1 MLVTATPIR
10 LGVIGLGVMG
20 RRTFDQALQHPDFV
34 VTRAADADPAVVSA
48 LSAEHPMVE
57 FVEPPAVLDGV
68 DAVYIATPPATH
80 AAFALPA
87 LRAGVA
93 VFCEKPLA
101 VDLAE
106 GRAMVAAGGVTAVN
120 FPLSDTNAT
129 LHLEDVIPDAGQLLG
144 VDVRLTFPEWPRP
157 FQAPAA
163 WVGERAEGGFVR
175 EVFSHFAYL
184 TDRLVGPVRTVQ
196 ATVDYADTG
205 SEIAARGLLR
215 AGSVPVQVSGYAGV
229 AAAESY
235 EWILWGTRRSYRLLN
250 WVELAVSDGG
260 PWEPLDL
267 TGNGTGA
274 EYTRLSLFAQAIRG
288 HRPANLADF
297 ADALRVQEAV
307 EAFHA

>member
-1 MLVTATPIR
+1 MTATPIR

-34 VTRAADADPAVVSA
+34 VTRAADANPAVVAA
-48 LSAEHPMVE
+48 LRAEHPDVA
-57 FVEPPAVLDGV
+57 FVAPTEVVDGV
-68 DAVYIATPPATH
+68 DAIYVATPPSLH
-80 AAFALPA
+80 AQYALQA

-106 GRAMVAAGGVTAVN
+106 GREMVAAGGVTAVN
-120 FPLSDTNAT
+120 FPLSNTNAT
-129 LHLEDVIPDAGQLLG
+129 LYLEKAIPDAGRLLG
-144 VDVRLTFPEWPRP
+144 VDVRMTFPQWPRP

-163 WVGERAEGGFVR
+163 WVGERAEGGFIR

-196 ATVDYADTG
+196 ATVDYPAEG
-205 SEIAARGLLR
+205 SEVAARGLLR
-215 AGSVPVQVSGYAGV
+215 AGDVSVQVSGYAGV

-235 EWILWGTRRSYRLLN
+235 EWILWGTKRSYRLRN
-250 WVELAVSDGG
+250 WVHLSTSDGG
-260 PWEPLDL
+260 PWTPVELSGD
-267 TGNGTGA
+267 GTGA
-274 EYTRLSLFAQAIRG
+274 ESTRLSLFAQAIRG
-288 HRPANLADF
+288 TRPADLADF

-307 EAFHA
+307 EAFYA